1 MRRLVTW
8 GWIAMAKTK
17 IAWVCKECGHSQ
29 LKWTGSCGGC
39 QLWNSLLE
47 EVQVEEKKQRFEA
60 KNKESAKPI
69 RIRDVPIGA
78 FKRIETKI
86 GELDRLFGGGIVEG
100 SLILIGGEPGV
111 GKSTLLLQIANAL
124 ATQGLTVLYICGE
137 ESNEQTSLRALRLGV
152 DHQNLYLLS
161 ETSFSAIRAQIDV
174 LQPDVAIV
182 DSVQIVYKAELPSSP
197 GSVVQVREIATEFM
211 HLAKGHGITTFLIGH
226 VTKSGELAGP
236 RVLEHLVDT
245 VLDFEGD
252 RQHGYRLLRAI
263 KNRFGSTDEI
273 SIFQMK
279 EGGLTEVANPSH
291 AFLAERM
298 KELPGSAIVP
308 GLEGAR
314 SFLLEIQA
322 LVTPTAFP
330 SPSRRS
336 TGIDQ
341 NRLALLLAVL
351 EKRVGFSLHHS
362 DVFVALA
369 GGLKILE
376 PAIDLGVLLAIASS
390 FTNRALPGDLVVVGE
405 VGLGGEVRGVSRI
418 ETRLKEAIHMGF
430 KRCILP
436 KRNMRGLSPSIVEKI
451 ALIEVELVDDAIR
464 SVLD

>member
-1 MRRLVTW
+1 MSKV
-8 GWIAMAKTK
+8 K

-39 QLWNSLLE
+39 QNWNTLLE
-47 EVQVEEKKQRFEA
+47 EVQAEEKKQRFET
-60 KNKESAKPI
+60 KKKEGAKPV
-69 RIRDVPIGA
+69 RIRDVEIGA
-78 FKRIETKI
+78 FKRIRTEI

-111 GKSTLLLQIANAL
+111 GKSTLLLQMANAL
-124 ATQGLTVLYICGE
+124 AKQGLTVLYICGE
-137 ESNEQTSLRALRLGV
+137 ESTEQTSLRAQRLGV

-161 ETSFSAIRAQIDV
+161 ETLFGAINAQIEH

-182 DSVQIVYKAELPSSP
+182 DSVQIVYKGEIPSSP

-211 HLAKGHGITTFLIGH
+211 HLAKGRGITTFLIGH

-279 EGGLTEVANPSH
+279 ETGLAEVANPSH
-291 AFLAERM
+291 AFLAERI
-298 KELPGSAIVP
+298 KEIPGSAIVP

-330 SPSRRS
+330 TPSRRS
-336 TGIDQ
+336 AGLDQ

-351 EKRVGFSLHHS
+351 EKRVGYQLHHC

-369 GGLKILE
+369 GGLKIVE
-376 PAIDLGVLLAIASS
+376 PAIDLGILLAIASS
-390 FTNRALPGDLVVVGE
+390 FTNKPIPSDLIVLGE
-405 VGLGGEVRGVSRI
+405 VGLGGEVRGVSRV
-418 ETRLKEAIHMGF
+418 ETRLKEAVHMGF
-430 KRCILP
+430 KKCILP
-436 KRNMRGLSPSIVEKI
+436 KRNLKGISPQITEKI
-451 ALIEVELVDDAIR
+451 ELFGVELVDQAIR
-464 SVLD
+464 SLL